1 MQEAAMSDSLV
12 FYWDRAD
19 NLNLID
25 PDVIPNFNDMHP
37 VMAIVADVINAGYEG
52 VVIDE
57 QRLSNGRYFQA
68 LNVNFATP
76 EGRIVSAIQS
86 SFEAGQVIPSPREVV
101 EAINHAYT
109 AGEDDECR

>member
-1 MQEAAMSDSLV
+1 MSDSLV

-25 PDVIPNFNDMHP
+25 PDVIPHSDDRHP
-37 VMAIVADVINAGYEG
+37 VLAIVVDVINAGYDG

-57 QRLSNGRYFQA
+57 QQLSNGRYFQA
-68 LNVNFATP
+68 LNVNLATP
-76 EGRIVSAIQS
+76 EGRIISAIQS
-86 SFEAGQVIPSPREVV
+86 SFEAGQAIPSPREVV

-109 AGEDDECR
+109 AGQNDE

>member
-1 MQEAAMSDSLV
+1 MSDSLV

-25 PDVIPNFNDMHP
+25 PDVIPHFDAVHP
-37 VMAIVADVINAGYEG
+37 VMAIVVDVINAGYEG

-68 LNVNFATP
+68 LNVNLATP
-76 EGRIVSAIQS
+76 EGRIISVIQS
-86 SFEAGQVIPSPREVV
+86 SFEAGQAIPSPGEVV
-101 EAINHAYT
+101 EAINHAYM
-109 AGEDDECR
+109 AGESDE

>member
-1 MQEAAMSDSLV
+1 MSNSLV

-25 PDVIPNFNDMHP
+25 PDVIPHFDAVHP
-37 VMAIVADVINAGYEG
+37 VMAIVVDVINAGYEG

-68 LNVNFATP
+68 LNVNLATP
-76 EGRIVSAIQS
+76 EGRIISVIQS

-101 EAINHAYT
+101 EAINHAYM
-109 AGEDDECR
+109 AGESDE